1 MQARWRLLMAAGD
14 LKQGKGATKKSAI
27 IGDANIQEAD
37 TSHNGNSVLTGTTK
51 AGLTGTVVAVQANYY
66 WVRLDKVPTAE
77 SPRRLLCTR
86 RARLKKVGQ
95 RVAVGDRVTVEE
107 PDWQG
112 QRGAIAQVSPRRSY
126 LDRPPIANVDRILLV
141 FSLAEP
147 ALDFNQLSRFL
158 IKAESTGVDICLC
171 LNKRDLVS
179 DSFLNSVLESL
190 DRWGYQPIVT
200 SVVEDPTLEELRSP
214 LAGVT
219 TVVAGPSGVGKSST
233 INALIPTAQLRV
245 NAVSGKLAR
254 GRHTTRHVE
263 LFELPGG
270 GLLADTPGF
279 NQPTLSCTPEALAGY
294 FPEIRRRLRQDKC
307 RYGDCRHR
315 DEPECAMGDDWER
328 YDLYLELLEEAEIF
342 EEQQRQQVEEDPKFK
357 RKVTRDGQEVYEPR
371 LASQRY
377 RRQSRRSQHQTLEDL
392 VWDQEQAELEP
403 DELDG
408 EFATDLEEPPWHSDA
423 DQ

>member
-1 MQARWRLLMAAGD
+1 MMAAGSAGP
-14 LKQGKGATKKSAI
+14 KRGKDALGNRADKGVEISSNTGNIASENVGDRPDGATNQA
-27 IGDANIQEAD
+27 
-37 TSHNGNSVLTGTTK
+37 LM
-51 AGLTGTVVAVQANYY
+51 GTVVAVQANYY
-66 WVRLDKVPTAE
+66 WVRLDRVPVADY
-77 SPRRLLCTR
+77 PRRLLCTR

-107 PDWQG
+107 PDWLG

-126 LDRPPIANVDRILLV
+126 LDRPPIANVDRVLLV

-158 IKAESTGVDICLC
+158 IKAESTGIDICLC
-171 LNKRDLVS
+171 LNKRDLVG
-179 DSFLNSVLESL
+179 DRFLSQVLESL
-190 DRWGYQPIVT
+190 DDWGYQPIVT
-200 SVVEDPTLEELRSP
+200 SVLEDPSLDKLRSP

-279 NQPTLSCTPEALAGY
+279 NQPTLSCTPEELAGY
-294 FPEIRRRLRQDKC
+294 FPEIRRRLAKERC

-315 DEPECAMGDDWER
+315 DEPGCIVGDDWDR

-377 RRQSRRSQHQTLEDL
+377 RRKSRRSQHQQLEDL

-408 EFATDLEEPPWHSDA
+408 EFATDLEEPPWHSGA
-423 DQ
+423 DR

>member
-1 MQARWRLLMAAGD
+1 MAAGD
-14 LKQGKGATKKSAI
+14 LKQGRGPAEPSVEI
-27 IGDANIQEAD
+27 SSNSGNGVPDVPDAAP
-37 TSHNGNSVLTGTTK
+37 T
-51 AGLTGTVVAVQANYY
+51 GLTGTVVAVQANYY
-66 WVRLDKVPTAE
+66 WVRLDRVPTVE
-77 SPRRLLCTR
+77 FPRRLLCTR

-95 RVAVGDRVTVEE
+95 RVAVGDRGTVEE

-158 IKAESTGVDICLC
+158 IKAESTGIDICLC
-171 LNKRDLVS
+171 LNKRDLVG
-179 DSFLNSVLESL
+179 DRFLDTALDRL
-190 DRWGYQPIVT
+190 DRWGYKPIVT
-200 SVVEDPTLEELRSP
+200 SVIKDPSLEALRSP
-214 LAGVT
+214 LGGVT

-233 INALIPTAQLRV
+233 INALIPTAKLRV
-245 NAVSGKLAR
+245 SAVSGKLAR

-279 NQPTLSCTPEALAGY
+279 NQPALRCTPEALAGY
-294 FPEIRRRLRQDKC
+294 FPEIRDRIAQQNC
-307 RYGDCRHR
+307 RYGNCRHR
-315 DEPECAMGDDWER
+315 DEPGCAVGDSWDR
-328 YDLYLELLEEAEIF
+328 YDLYLELLEEAEVF

-357 RKVTRDGQEVYEPR
+357 RKVTRDGQAVYEPR

-377 RRQSRRSQHQTLEDL
+377 RRQSRRSQHQTLDDL
-392 VWDQEQAELEP
+392 VWDQEQAELDP

-423 DQ
+423 DR